1 MFSRPEAKPVL
12 TEVGTELVT
21 KQSFRD
27 ECDINTIMKRFAN
40 TGEIHHLNQGNA
52 QFLDLPDAED
62 YQSSLERVRSAEQAF
77 ASLPSAVRER
87 YENSPAN
94 LLEALGQEGE
104 RQFLIDQGIFE
115 APPAKAGAPP
125 AEADGV
131 S

>member
-1 MFSRPEAKPVL
+1 
-12 TEVGTELVT
+12 
-21 KQSFRD
+21 
-27 ECDINTIMKRFAN
+27 MKRFAN
-40 TGEIHHLNQGNA
+40 TGEVSHLNEGTP
-52 QFLDLPDAED
+52 QFLDLPDSED
-62 YQSSLERVRSAEQAF
+62 YQSSLERVRSAEAAF
-77 ASLPSAVRER
+77 ASLPALVRER
-87 YENSPAN
+87 YQNSPAA